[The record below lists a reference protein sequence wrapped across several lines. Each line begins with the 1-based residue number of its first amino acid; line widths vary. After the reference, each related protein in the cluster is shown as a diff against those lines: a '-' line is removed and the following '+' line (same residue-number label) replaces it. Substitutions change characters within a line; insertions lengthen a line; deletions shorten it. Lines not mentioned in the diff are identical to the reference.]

1 MHYEQSEVV
10 SALDGPLFEVPC
22 ADLSR
27 PVCKGCHFYET
38 RKEGGPTDCMLNGMY
53 GNCTLQG
60 STNGIVF
67 MTMGE
72 IVARELTGKLK

>member
-1 MHYEQSEVV
+1 
-10 SALDGPLFEVPC
+10 
-22 ADLSR
+22 
-27 PVCKGCHFYET
+27 
-38 RKEGGPTDCMLNGMY
+38 MLNGMY